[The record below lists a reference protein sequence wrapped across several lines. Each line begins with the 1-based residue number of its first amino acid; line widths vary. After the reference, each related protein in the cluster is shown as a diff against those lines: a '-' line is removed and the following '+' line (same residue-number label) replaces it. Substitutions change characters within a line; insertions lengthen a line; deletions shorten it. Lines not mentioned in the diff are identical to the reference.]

1 MKIKFLE
8 DTEIA
13 GIVYKKGKVKNFPPA
28 IAKTLT
34 RGDKPKAVK
43 GGLKVKPKRKPT
55 AKKTNKEQ

>member
-1 MKIKFLE
+1 M
-8 DTEIA
+8 
-13 GIVYKKGKVKNFPPA
+13 YKKGKVKNFPPA